1 MDPRTYPDLRRPR
14 GQECRPEQPWTKR
27 LGPQR
32 EQTWMRSQLWVTGTR
47 QARTMGLTSSL
58 SSQGPWCGHHAA
70 PPWELPRDQPT
81 AHRGDKFLAASPP
94 LNHPQCLL
102 GRSLPLATCPKTP
115 AQAVWGN
122 VPCQTPGLGTSL
134 RKPPKMEEGQAC
146 HPSGQGK
153 GAQVTTWPGWG
164 CWS

>member
-1 MDPRTYPDLRRPR
+1 M
-14 GQECRPEQPWTKR
+14 
-27 LGPQR
+27 
-32 EQTWMRSQLWVTGTR
+32 GT
-47 QARTMGLTSSL
+47 MLPLPGNF
-58 SSQGPWCGHHAA
+58 QGISP
-70 PPWELPRDQPT
+70 QPT
-81 AHRGDKFLAASPP
+81 EVTSFWLPP
-94 LNHPQCLL
+94 LPSTTQCLL